1 MIALT
6 AVLAA
11 AAVVNAQ
18 ITPRQAA
25 TSTANV
31 SPPALS
37 STNPTAVPLSSI
49 YASAP
54 TQATVAL
61 HTTYAAG
68 ATPPISGAPPLPTS
82 AITAANWPALDQIP
96 PLDSPQVKQWIQEV
110 TNSGIKIPNIGQTQ
124 LGGCGDPANAAA
136 LANATA
142 QGNCWW
148 TCGGCS
154 RETDITTCPDK
165 ATWGL
170 SFDDGPSP
178 YTPDLLNYLDANNIK
193 STFFVVGSRA
203 ISRPEMLQAEYMG
216 GHQLSVHTWS
226 HPTLTTLTNEQIIA
240 ELGWTREAI
249 KQITGVTPNTM
260 RPPYGDIDDR
270 VRAIANAMKL
280 TPIIWTSA
288 NGGSFDT
295 NDWHIPSGLSAA
307 EVLNSFD
314 KILDTAGGL
323 STGFIVLAHDL
334 YQQTVDLAVGYVLPD
349 AQARK
354 FNMMSIVECLK
365 KPLSEAY
372 IETSSNSSSPA
383 STGTHTA
390 SGSQSS
396 ATSGSGS
403 NSGQSSGGSNGA
415 TRAVG
420 GLVGALVGIA
430 AGVALLL

>member
-1 MIALT
+1 MITIA

-11 AAVVNAQ
+11 AVVANAQTTSAPAATGSAVVA
-18 ITPRQAA
+18 PSLA
-25 TSTANV
+25 
-31 SPPALS
+31 
-37 STNPTAVPLSSI
+37 STNPTAIPLTSI

-61 HTTYAAG
+61 RTTYTAG
-68 ATPPISGAPPLPTS
+68 ATPPISGAPPLPS
-82 AITAANWPALDQIP
+82 AVITPANWPALDQIP

-110 TNSGIKIPNIGQTQ
+110 ANSGVKIPSVAQTQ
-124 LGGCGDPANAAA
+124 LGGCAEPANAAA

-178 YTPDLLNYLDANNIK
+178 YTPDLLNYLDDNKIK

-203 ISRPEMLQAEYMG
+203 ISRPQILQAEYMG

-295 NDWHIPSGLSAA
+295 NDWHIPSGLTSAQ
-307 EVLNSFD
+307 VLNSFD
-314 KILDTAGGL
+314 KILDTAGEL
-323 STGFIVLAHDL
+323 SSGFIVLAHDL

-365 KPLSEAY
+365 KPLADAY

-390 SGSQSS
+390 SGSQSTGS
-396 ATSGSGS
+396 SGS
-403 NSGQSSGGSNGA
+403 NNGQSSGTSGA
-415 TRAVG
+415 SRAVG
-420 GLVGALVGIA
+420 SLVGALVGIA

>member
-1 MIALT
+1 MIFIS

-11 AAVVNAQ
+11 AAVANAQ
-18 ITPRQAA
+18 SGSAVAA
-25 TSTANV
+25 PSLA
-31 SPPALS
+31 

-54 TQATVAL
+54 TQTTVPL

-68 ATPPISGAPPLPTS
+68 ATPPVSGAPPLPTG
-82 AITAANWPALDQIP
+82 ALVPTNYPALDAIP
-96 PLDSPQVKQWIQEV
+96 PLDSAEVKQWIQDV
-110 TNSGIKIPNIGQTQ
+110 ANSGIKIPTVAQTAP
-124 LGGCGDPANAAA
+124 GGCGDPANAAA

-142 QGNCWW
+142 AGNCWW

-178 YTPDLLNYLDANNIK
+178 YTPDLLNYLDAANIK

-203 ISRPEMLQAEYMG
+203 LSRPQILQAEYMG

-226 HPTLTTLTNEQIIA
+226 HPTLTTLSNEQIIA
-240 ELGWTREAI
+240 ELGWTKKVI
-249 KQITGVTPNTM
+249 KDITGVTPNTM

-270 VRAIANAMKL
+270 VRAISMAMGL

-295 NDWHIPSGLSAA
+295 NDWHIPSGLSSS

-314 KILDTAGGL
+314 QILDTAGTL

-334 YQQTVDLAVGYVLPD
+334 YQQTVDLAIGYVLPD

-354 FNMMSIVECLK
+354 FNMMSIVDCLK
-365 KPLSEAY
+365 KPLSDAY
-372 IETSSNSSSPA
+372 VETANNGSSPHA
-383 STGTHTA
+383 TGTMSPTSGA
-390 SGSQSS
+390 SGTQS
-396 ATSGSGS
+396 ATSPSGS
-403 NSGQSSGGSNGA
+403 SGSSSGSNGA
-415 TRAVG
+415 ERLVG
-420 GLVGALVGIA
+420 GVFGAL
-430 AGVALLL
+430 AGVALAVAVMF